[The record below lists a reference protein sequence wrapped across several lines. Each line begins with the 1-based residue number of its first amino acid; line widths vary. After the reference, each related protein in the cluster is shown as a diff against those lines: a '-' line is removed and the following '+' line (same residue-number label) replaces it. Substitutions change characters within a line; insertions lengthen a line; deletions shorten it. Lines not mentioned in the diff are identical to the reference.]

1 MEIRMPQKYCKKLEE
16 YEFEDLK
23 VRRTWLITWQPSDRT
38 VKAVIR
44 ISELEVIAKLV
55 AGMWGRKKS
64 VKKLEWK
71 DKKKE
76 KKILK
81 WNDKK

>member
-16 YEFEDLK
+16 YGFEDLK

-55 AGMWGRKKS
+55 AGMKS

-71 DKKKE
+71 DNKKE
-76 KKILK
+76 KKI
-81 WNDKK
+81 